1 MPYSKDHKAKTRAHI
16 VETARKM
23 FNQHGFEG
31 VSIDAIMDRAGL
43 TRGGFYNHFKNKEAL
58 YSEAVTSFLMGRGAK
73 WRADA
78 GIDMTG
84 LDPQMARQMIES
96 YLSKDHLTDVDDQ
109 CPMIALPS
117 DVARAKD
124 SVGQSYQ
131 VLVEAI
137 VSLFETG
144 LAKQSPAPREAA
156 LSIAALCIG
165 GMVLARTVPDAQLSE
180 DIRSAAKHTALTLT
194 QTSSAASNK

>member
-31 VSIDAIMDRAGL
+31 VSIDTIMDRAGL

-73 WRADA
+73 WRSDA
-78 GIDMTG
+78 GIDMAG

-96 YLSKDHLTDVDDQ
+96 YLSAEHLTDVDGQ

-137 VSLFETG
+137 VGLFETG
-144 LAKQSPAPREAA
+144 LAKQSPTPREAA

-180 DIRSAAKHTALTLT
+180 DIRAAAKQTALGLT
-194 QTSSAASNK
+194 QP